1 VAFSGSSAFQILDAG
16 TNRLDE
22 NVNDLYPRNHLYVTA
37 GVTNL
42 ALTFEFDTTTQADG
56 FHELTAVAYEGSHVR
71 TQKRVSRSVR
81 IQNSSLSAVFDCLLC
96 DTNTAVEAT
105 LQFLVTANTTPISSI
120 ELFSTGGSWGAVSNQ
135 STAMFTLAATNLGVG
150 LHPFYAVV
158 TRDDGQ
164 QYRTETK
171 WIRVNSN
178 DTPFALTVT
187 GSAPE
192 ITWPATAGRRYE
204 VFSATNVADAF
215 VLRDSVVPTN
225 SPGRWMETNSDA
237 TQRFYRLRSTP

>member
-1 VAFSGSSAFQILDAG
+1 
-16 TNRLDE
+16 
-22 NVNDLYPRNHLYVTA
+22 
-37 GVTNL
+37 
-42 ALTFEFDTTTQADG
+42 
-56 FHELTAVAYEGSHVR
+56 
-71 TQKRVSRSVR
+71 
-81 IQNSSLSAVFDCLLC
+81 VFNCLLG
-96 DTNTAVEAT
+96 DTNSALEAM
-105 LQFLVTANTTPISSI
+105 LQFSVTANTTPISSI
-120 ELFSTGGSWGAVSNQ
+120 ELFSTGGAWGAVSNQ
-135 STAMFTLAATNLGVG
+135 STAMFALAATHLGVG
-150 LHPFYAVV
+150 LHPFHAVV

-237 TQRFYRLRSTP
+237 TRRFYRLRSTP